1 MTTHKYRAAGIAHTL
16 HDKALEIC
24 LGERFTSANDREFSK
39 IIGIVPLHSV
49 ERVAIDLSHTQF
61 IDSSGISMLLIA
73 REACEEA
80 NAALVL
86 RNPLPPLLAIF
97 EIIRFN
103 DLFVIEME

>member
-1 MTTHKYRAAGIAHTL
+1 MKTHTYRVADITHTL
-16 HDKALEIC
+16 CDKVLEIC
-24 LGERFTSANDREFSK
+24 LGERFTSANDREFSR
-39 IIGIVPLHSV
+39 IVGMIPLHSV

-73 REACEEA
+73 RETCEEA
-80 NAALVL
+80 NAKLAL
-86 RNPLPPLLAIF
+86 RKPPPQLMSTF